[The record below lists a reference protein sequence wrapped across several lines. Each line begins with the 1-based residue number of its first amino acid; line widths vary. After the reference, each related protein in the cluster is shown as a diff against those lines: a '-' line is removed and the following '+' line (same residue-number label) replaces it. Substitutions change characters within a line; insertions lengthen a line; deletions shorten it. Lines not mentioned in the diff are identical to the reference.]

1 MMPGTPAVAAK
12 GRKVRRNPCAQ
23 YKHPTHKRTQTGPF
37 PPFPPVPVV
46 ISDVE
51 HAVLDGTLNRGHVGK
66 GERLSKGRLRKGR
79 LRLRWNRRDVS
90 DGTERCQHMPAYPS
104 PVPSPS
110 SSLESSIRRGIAK
123 NNNEQHKT
131 REGRDPTT
139 AFLLLVPLQATVGTA
154 GPGVSFRSRLSSPT
168 ALSSKPKQG
177 DGVALAT

>member
-1 MMPGTPAVAAK
+1 MGCPVWAK
-12 GRKVRRNPCAQ
+12 RIQVRAGSSCRCRRRHFGGCWRWLQ
-23 YKHPTHKRTQTGPF
+23 HEQVR
-37 PPFPPVPVV
+37 VV